1 MEALARPSQESG
13 PHAVPILDWPGLQ
26 QRPIRNRAWAGSL
39 LAHAVVLA
47 LLFLTPEGTLKVGPA
62 RPFRSGTVLI
72 APPLEMTQTAPNRN
86 RVGKEFSLENLVPRP
101 PLRVPAAVPPIS
113 RNAGRPVQAPTQ
125 LPQKLLP
132 EPPSVDTAS
141 SQPPNGLNP
150 PIGTGNL
157 PAPPPQIQVEEKP
170 KLAFETPGGPP
181 PPSRPKGLGTS
192 TIPVPG
198 SSVQDATRE
207 AARGSRGGIVVGD
220 MDLPASP
227 GIAGGLTQMP
237 APGKVATALE
247 MQSDPMGA
255 DFKPYLIRILA
266 IVKRNWLAVV
276 PESARLGRAGRV
288 QIQFAIA
295 RDGYV
300 PKLVIALPSGTD
312 ALDRAAV
319 AGVSASTPF
328 PPLPGDFKGNQV
340 RLQFTFS
347 YNLK

>member
-13 PHAVPILDWPGLQ
+13 PHEVPILDWPGLQ
-26 QRPIRNRAWAGSL
+26 QPPIRNRAWAGSL
-39 LAHAVVLA
+39 LAHVVLIA
-47 LLFLTPEGTLKVGPA
+47 AIFLTPAGTWQPGPS
-62 RPFRSGTVLI
+62 RQLRTGTVLI
-72 APPLEMTQTAPNRN
+72 APPIEMTQTAPNRN
-86 RVGKEFSLENLVPRP
+86 RVGKEFSLDNLLPRP
-101 PLRVPAAVPPIS
+101 PVRVPAAVPPIS
-113 RNAGRPVQAPTQ
+113 RNAGRPLQAPAR
-125 LPQKLLP
+125 LPEKLLP

-141 SQPPNGLNP
+141 SAPPNGLNP
-150 PIGTGNL
+150 PIRTSDL
-157 PAPPPQIQVEEKP
+157 PAPPPRIQLEERP
-170 KLAFETPGGPP
+170 KLAFETPGGAPG
-181 PPSRPKGLGTS
+181 PSKPRGLGNS

-198 SSVQDATRE
+198 NSVADATRQAGRE
-207 AARGSRGGIVVGD
+207 SHGGIVVGD

-227 GIAGGLTQMP
+227 GIAGGLTQTP
-237 APGKVATALE
+237 APGKTATALE
-247 MQSDPMGA
+247 MVSDPMGA

-266 IVKRNWLAVV
+266 IVKHNWLAVV

-295 RDGYV
+295 RAGYV

-328 PPLPGDFKGNQV
+328 PPLPNDFKGSQV